1 MGEPRDYEQR
11 FTEEDAIRRRMPNV
25 KPERISDDE
34 LGEMNIA
41 NMLVALNPLLEQSLT
56 YEQESDSA

>member
-11 FTEEDAIRRRMPNV
+11 FAEEDAIRRRMPNV

>member
-1 MGEPRDYEQR
+1 MRWEFQSELADLENDTVSFRC
-11 FTEEDAIRRRMPNV
+11 
-25 KPERISDDE
+25 ERISDDE